1 MKKTLK
7 IIGIIILALI
17 ILCVA
22 AFTFFKASTRRQ
34 DSANIFINRQTASVC
49 SLGMTS
55 KEMEAEHG
63 AAINYYAALGAYC
76 YNDGLYVFYDND
88 GVVSI
93 VVGKEDLSKW
103 SIGGR
108 SYDRKTR
115 EDVVAALGEP
125 NGSGDVDE
133 FVYYLAPD
141 GTADTDNASEI
152 LKIEFADTGMV
163 GSVALTANDY

>member
-1 MKKTLK
+1 MKKLLK

-34 DSANIFINRQTASVC
+34 DSANIFINRQTAAVC
-49 SLGMTS
+49 KLGMNE

-63 AAINYYAALGAYC
+63 TATLYGALGIYC
-76 YNDGLYVFYDND
+76 YNDGLYVSYDND
-88 GVVSI
+88 GVASI
-93 VVGKEDLSKW
+93 LIGKDDLPKW

-115 EDVVAALGEP
+115 DDVRSMLGDPGGTSEA
-125 NGSGDVDE
+125 DKM
-133 FVYYLAPD
+133 VYFLLPD
-141 GTADTDNASEI
+141 GTTASDEASEI
-152 LKIEFADTGMV
+152 LIIQLGDTGMV
-163 GSVALTANDY
+163 GSVTLKANDQ